1 MMELAKSRA
10 KAARDVLTR
19 AMANVP
25 AVVLASRKNTSAK
38 RLFSNASLGIFA
50 VAVAAVLTCAA
61 PTAAAGPAPAG
72 EGALAV
78 PGAFGVP
85 AAWADEPADGS
96 NAVDVTQLPDSSFI
110 YDTSITDLSTADT
123 YYDKQTVQVTGE
135 VVGDRID
142 AGDGHHC
149 WITLASAIDASTVS
163 VYMTNESAAKID
175 MYGAYG
181 RKGTTLQVRGTFQ
194 LACPSHDGVS
204 DLHAQVVSVT
214 EKGKA
219 TPDEFKF
226 EAFIPGIITI
236 MIGLVMMAVFY
247 LLRERQR

>member
-1 MMELAKSRA
+1 MMKLAKSRA

-19 AMANVP
+19 AMAN
-25 AVVLASRKNTSAK
+25 ASASKKNVLAK
-38 RLFSNASLGIFA
+38 RLVSNALLGIFV
-50 VAVAAVLTCAA
+50 VAVTAVLTCAV

-78 PGAFGVP
+78 PGPFIVP

-149 WITLASAIDASTVS
+149 WITLASAVDASTVS

>member
-1 MMELAKSRA
+1 MM
-10 KAARDVLTR
+10 
-19 AMANVP
+19 
-25 AVVLASRKNTSAK
+25 RK
-38 RLFSNASLGIFA
+38 GM
-50 VAVAAVLTCAA
+50 
-61 PTAAAGPAPAG
+61 AAA
-72 EGALAV
+72 ALAFALAL
-78 PGAFGVP
+78 PAFACP
-85 AAWADEPADGS
+85 QAAFADEPAEGD
-96 NAVDVTQLPDSSFI
+96 NAVNVTQLPDSSFI

-135 VVGDRID
+135 VVGDRIT
-142 AGDGHHC
+142 AGDGRHC
-149 WITLASAIDASTVS
+149 WLQLASPSDSSTVS
-163 VYMTNESAAKID
+163 VYLTNESADKVD
-175 MYGAYG
+175 TYGAYG

-219 TPDEFKF
+219 TPDEFEF